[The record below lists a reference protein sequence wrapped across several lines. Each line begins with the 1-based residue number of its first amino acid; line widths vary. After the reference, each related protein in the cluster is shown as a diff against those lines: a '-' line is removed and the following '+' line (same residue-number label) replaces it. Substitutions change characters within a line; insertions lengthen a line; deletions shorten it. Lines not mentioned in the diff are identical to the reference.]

1 MLNLLVETKNEY
13 TIHLINI
20 LTPLIYEGFISIYKK
35 AQNIS
40 KNNDILKIF
49 QDFLRQIPDWSK
61 FTIDNESI
69 RIINSSHSNEWLSNL
84 IKATIKANI
93 IVLMYNPCLKIQQ
106 KINPVFYQKI
116 QIPHFIHRVYIECA
130 RELWTNP
137 YLLFHE
143 YPPIEIKRNQR
154 DCMNIIK
161 ECIKEALRKLLPV
174 KHILEVY
181 LGEELE
187 NDETDDFNKPISE
200 VEKRNITKL
209 INKDLEGVSL
219 PQDKLLHPILE
230 YNNEIDENNES
241 SLDKTI
247 GSKILD
253 IINNKNNDIDSN
265 DDNNIDKLNKSI
277 EKISPNILK
286 IKSKEFKNN
295 IVNTKD
301 FSENLEKIS
310 KSIESEFNTNTNTKK
325 NKDKKNNDNID
336 VRIKK
341 ILAVDLDSNSDFD
354 TSINNEPPIE
364 FFSNS
369 VLSSSKKVFNNY
381 MLM

>member
-20 LTPLIYEGFISIYKK
+20 LTPIIYEGFLSIYKK

-40 KNNDILKIF
+40 KNNEILKIF
-49 QDFLRQIPDWSK
+49 QDFLRQIPEWSK
-61 FTIDNESI
+61 FTIDNESL

-84 IKATIKANI
+84 IKATIKSNI

-106 KINPVFYQKI
+106 KINPIFYQNI
-116 QIPHFIHRVYIECA
+116 QISHFIHRVYIECA
-130 RELWTNP
+130 RELWSNP
-137 YLLFHE
+137 YLLYHE

-187 NDETDDFNKPISE
+187 NNENDDFNKTISE

-209 INKDLEGVSL
+209 INKDLEGVNLS
-219 PQDKLLHPILE
+219 QDKLLHPILE
-230 YNNEIDENNES
+230 YNNELDDNNES

-253 IINNKNNDIDSN
+253 IINNQNNDENGNDS
-265 DDNNIDKLNKSI
+265 IDKLNKSI
-277 EKISPNILK
+277 KKISKFIPKNKPNDI
-286 IKSKEFKNN
+286 INSKEFS
-295 IVNTKD
+295 D
-301 FSENLEKIS
+301 NLEIIS
-310 KSIESEFNTNTNTKK
+310 KSIESELSIK
-325 NKDKKNNDNID
+325 NKKSNKKSLNNDNID
-336 VRIKK
+336 TRIKK
-341 ILAVDLDSNSDFD
+341 ILSVDLDSNSDFE
-354 TSINNEPPIE
+354 TSINNLNNEPPMEI
-364 FFSNS
+364 FSNS
-369 VLSSSKKVFNNY
+369 VLSSSKKIFNNY